1 MILSTQILSL
11 IYSFFYGIFFFSM
24 LEVNY
29 KILYNG
35 KFIYRIMISFLFV
48 IFPTPCALRLRLM
61 GFAVILYEQLFLLLS
76 EMFWFKTIFIQTSI
90 FLKSPLFSQKSMKT
104 WILRY

>member
-1 MILSTQILSL
+1 MIHPFFLYFQESL
-11 IYSFFYGIFFFSM
+11 AVKTLLVTLDHLLDHHTACAVRLSFFI
-24 LEVNY
+24 
-29 KILYNG
+29 IDC
-35 KFIYRIMISFLFV
+35 SFLFV

-90 FLKSPLFSQKSMKT
+90 FLKSVFLQKSMKT